1 VLAGAVS
8 VAILLLMLALL
19 AWPRAHARPRR
30 AALEFAGRRF
40 ALDSEIT
47 TVGSQ
52 EGNRIVVSDP
62 AVAKKHFAIRRDP
75 NDPSMYE
82 LCDLGSRSGVF
93 VNGQRLGKRRLSS
106 GDIIRLGAAEMVFRI
121 EKVG

>member
-1 VLAGAVS
+1 MLAGAVS
-8 VAILLLMLALL
+8 VAIVLLMMALL
-19 AWPRAHARPRR
+19 VRPRGHARPRR

-52 EGNRIVVSDP
+52 GGNSIVVSDP

-93 VNGQRLGKRRLSS
+93 VNGQRLGKRLLSS
-106 GDIIRLGAAEMVFRI
+106 GDTIRLGAAEMVFRI